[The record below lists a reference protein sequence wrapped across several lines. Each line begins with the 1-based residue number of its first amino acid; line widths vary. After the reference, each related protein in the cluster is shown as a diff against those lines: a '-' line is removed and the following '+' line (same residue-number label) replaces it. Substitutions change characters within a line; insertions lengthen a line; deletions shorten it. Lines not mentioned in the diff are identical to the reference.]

1 MKYNPNLH
9 SQLWL
14 CPPLNHLH
22 KPAPDSVNQALKLLG
37 AEKSEAIYV
46 GDSEVDRATA
56 ENAGLDCISCSWGFR
71 ERSLLESLKPMAI
84 IDKPEELLKFVQ
96 E

>member
-1 MKYNPNLH
+1 M
-9 SQLWL
+9 
-14 CPPLNHLH
+14 
-22 KPAPDSVNQALKLLG
+22 
-37 AEKSEAIYV
+37 
-46 GDSEVDRATA
+46 DRATA